1 MTLLRRLF
9 PRQFDDRFHGHRL
22 ALWLLGL
29 YLALKL
35 AMSVRSILDAAAVAA
50 GPDAFPLDRYGADGA
65 EAVLMLFALNAFGQL
80 VLVLFG
86 FVALLRYKAMVPI
99 VYLILLLDQGGRRVV
114 SAAYEIQRSGS
125 ASGGVYIILGLMVI
139 LASGLLLSLIGRPAA
154 DADPVP
160 AR

>member
-86 FVALLRYKAMVPI
+86 LVALLRYKAMVPI

-125 ASGGVYIILGLMVI
+125 TSGGVYIILGLMVI
-139 LASGLLLSLIGRPAA
+139 LASGLLLSLIGRGST
-154 DADPVP
+154 V
-160 AR
+160 ARLSS

>member
-86 FVALLRYKAMVPI
+86 FVALLRYKAMVPF

-114 SAAYEIQRSGS
+114 GAAYEIQRSGS
-125 ASGGVYIILGLMVI
+125 ASGGFYIILALMVI
-139 LASGLLLSLIGRPAA
+139 LASGLLLSLIGRGST
-154 DADPVP
+154 V
-160 AR
+160 ARLSS